1 MPVTHGVTGSS
12 PVRTADILLHLF
24 EVGYFFVFLR
34 MAQKGMAKK
43 IRLYV
48 LTHTT
53 LFFNENRLFQIL
65 FQGREDSFSTKVSVD
80 DNAIRIN
87 HERSGDGA
95 YVIVFSY
102 FAVANTLQV
111 GQVEPFYIV
120 FITIEQPKLI
130 RNIRV

>member
-1 MPVTHGVTGSS
+1 MFLRIQP
-12 PVRTADILLHLF
+12 
-24 EVGYFFVFLR
+24 FFV
-34 MAQKGMAKK
+34 
-43 IRLYV
+43 
-48 LTHTT
+48 
-53 LFFNENRLFQIL
+53 ENRLFQIL

-102 FAVANTLQV
+102 FAVANTLQI

-120 FITIEQPKLI
+120 FLYIANPSISLI
-130 RNIRV
+130 VHHEGDENYILIFQRFVSLTDERNLFLTPAAP